1 VLRAPPAQR
10 CPASINRPVS
20 GADADI
26 AREAFPH
33 VEPERL
39 AEAVSALVEEPER
52 RKLIGST
59 ESMQW
64 LEAAPR

>member
-1 VLRAPPAQR
+1 
-10 CPASINRPVS
+10 VS

-26 AREAFPH
+26 ALEAFPH